1 MENKLK
7 KFTIITADDHSVVTK
22 SLSFIIQDLYAN
34 ATIHQINNLTDV
46 VEKLQTTPVDL
57 LMLDVTFPDGN
68 SLAVI
73 PTIKKIQPDLKILI
87 FSGHDED
94 IYAMRYLQAGVNG
107 YLHKL
112 STEEEIKA
120 AINDVITFGRFFSRN
135 IQEKITNN
143 YIFKKP
149 QNPLEQLSNRE
160 LEISRLMVEGY
171 GNIEICAA
179 LDLQKSTVSTYK
191 ARIFEKLHIEH
202 ISELIHLFN
211 LYKEV

>member
-7 KFTIITADDHSVVTK
+7 KFTFITADDHSVVTK
-22 SLSFIIQDLYAN
+22 SLSFIMQDLYIN
-34 ATIHQINNLTDV
+34 ATIHQINNLTAV

-73 PTIKKIQPDLKILI
+73 PAIKKIQPDLKILI

-112 STEEEIKA
+112 STEEEIKN
-120 AINDVITFGRFFSRN
+120 AISEVITFGRYFSRN

-171 GNIEICAA
+171 GNIEICAT

-191 ARIFEKLHIEH
+191 NRIFEKLQIEH
-202 ISELIHLFN
+202 VSELIHLFN